1 MSFSSSDKTVGNLES
16 LRSVYKLLKA
26 YHGNGSAAVRNI
38 IDHYSIDR
46 RLATIKDWLQT
57 TSTGASM
64 QNGPESNLTTPGKR
78 GSAWN
83 DEQEPTQDR
92 YAVEQAI
99 MQHAGK

>member
-1 MSFSSSDKTVGNLES
+1 LSADETAGNLES

-64 QNGPESNLTTPGKR
+64 QNGPGGKR
-78 GSAWN
+78 TNPDGKVVQL
-83 DEQEPTQDR
+83 DK
-92 YAVEQAI
+92 
-99 MQHAGK
+99 AGKKRQRVE